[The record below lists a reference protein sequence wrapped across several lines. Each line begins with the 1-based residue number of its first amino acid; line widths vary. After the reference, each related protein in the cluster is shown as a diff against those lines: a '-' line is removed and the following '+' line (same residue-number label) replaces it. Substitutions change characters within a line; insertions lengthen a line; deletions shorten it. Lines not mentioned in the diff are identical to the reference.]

1 MHVSPQEA
9 WRKPDSAN
17 PSAPQLGGVKRSV
30 PGNPA
35 LTRLAQ
41 SKKVLL
47 LQGPLGPFY
56 DRLTRWLHAG
66 GAEARRVVFQGG
78 DEQDCQLLKPTSY
91 RGTLDAWPAFLAT
104 LIEQSGID
112 CVVLFGQSRL
122 YHEKAL
128 ELARALGLPTI
139 VLEEGY
145 FRPGFLT
152 MELDGVN
159 GYSTTLQRYA
169 WKPMALVQSDTS
181 SSVALNGIEPHTS
194 RHHFQKMAWHAARHY
209 IAMHRSRADYP
220 HYVHHRHDDPYHYLG
235 YWARSW
241 RRKLVAR
248 SSDYRFQSW
257 LFKNSPAY
265 FFVPLQHDGDAQ
277 ISHHSPFDQNADFI
291 IRVMR
296 SFAEHAPTGAMLV
309 FRQHPQSRGGGGHA
323 GLIFS
328 LATEL
333 GVRHRVH
340 HLVEGDTPDIAER
353 AAGVVLINS
362 TVGLQALERGAPVM
376 ALGEALY
383 KHPQL
388 TFSGDLDA
396 FWKQA
401 RPADKAATA
410 AFLAQ
415 MKNLTQAPV
424 SLYALR
430 DEPIPWRH
438 L

>member
-1 MHVSPQEA
+1 MHVIPQKAWQELDSRSP
-9 WRKPDSAN
+9 SL
-17 PSAPQLGGVKRSV
+17 PQLHEVKRSV

-35 LTRLAQ
+35 LTRLAK

-56 DRLTRWLHAG
+56 DRLSRWLQIG
-66 GAEARRVVFQGG
+66 GAEVHRVVFQGG
-78 DEQDCQLLKPTSY
+78 DEHDCQLLRPATYK
-91 RGTLDAWPAFLAT
+91 GTPDAWPSFLDT
-104 LIEQSGID
+104 LIKQLGID
-112 CVVLFGQSRL
+112 CVVLFGQSRQ
-122 YHEKAL
+122 YHAVAL
-128 ELARALGLPTI
+128 DLVRALGLPTV

-159 GYSTTLQRYA
+159 GYSTTLQRYS

-194 RHHFQKMAWHAARHY
+194 RHHFQKMAWHAAQHY
-209 IAMHRSRADYP
+209 IAMHKSRATYP
-220 HYVHHRHDDPYHYLG
+220 HYVHHRQDDPYHYLG

-241 RRKLVAR
+241 RRKLLAR
-248 SSDYRFQSW
+248 TTDYRFQSW
-257 LFKNSPAY
+257 LFKNGPPY

-277 ISHHSPFDQNADFI
+277 ISHHSPFEQNADFI
-291 IRVMR
+291 IRVIR
-296 SFAEHAPTGAMLV
+296 SFAGHAATGAMLV
-309 FRQHPQSRGGGGHA
+309 FRQHPQSRGGAGHT

-353 AAGVVLINS
+353 ASGVVVINS

-396 FWKQA
+396 FWTQA

-410 AFLAQ
+410 TFLAQ